1 MKPGNRAALSL
12 KVAQQTWERIFR
24 AEDVDEKVKLL
35 NETVIHMLHGYGGA
49 RQNHQSPQ
57 LRQTVDDKPH

>member
-24 AEDVDEKVKLL
+24 AEDVDE
-35 NETVIHMLHGYGGA
+35 
-49 RQNHQSPQ
+49 
-57 LRQTVDDKPH
+57 